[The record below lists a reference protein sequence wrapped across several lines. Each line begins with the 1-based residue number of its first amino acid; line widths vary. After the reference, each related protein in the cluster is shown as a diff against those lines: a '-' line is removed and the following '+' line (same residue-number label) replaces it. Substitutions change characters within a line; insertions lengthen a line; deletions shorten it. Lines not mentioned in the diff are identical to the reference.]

1 MRAASTRRQDSPL
14 PWIAAAGGVL
24 VVIGWLCG
32 DASEP
37 QLTMAAPWL
46 ITAAVLSVITAATV
60 AWSPTGGG
68 VIAAGLWLVAG
79 GWFLRWLPDGTAHR
93 GYWPLLLV
101 AGLVLTAVGLP
112 AMRHGR
118 SGSRGM
124 VNRWAARSRR
134 NDGVAS
140 SWQMW
145 RAASRHAMRRK
156 AKVLRPELCEN
167 ATWWQRVRMPT
178 TEFATP
184 LVRVG
189 LQRVWSAV
197 EDVVLVFGGP
207 RKGKTGLLAGRI
219 LDAPGAVI
227 ATSTR
232 TDLIRLARRI
242 RERTGPA
249 YLFNPAGIG
258 GHTYTSTIT
267 FDPLSGC
274 EQPKTANDRAADL
287 LSGISAPGVSG
298 GDREFWASQA
308 RRVLAAL
315 LHAAALGGYSM
326 REVLVWVSDP
336 DGATAEVQ
344 RLLRRSSE
352 PNYEAD
358 ALQFLTTNDRTRS
371 SITAT
376 VMPELSWMT
385 DPTTETSATGG
396 SFDVE
401 ALLAEQSTVY
411 MLGAEDAQT
420 APLVTALTGHIARE
434 ARRIAGLQESG
445 RLDPPFTLV
454 LDEAAII
461 CPVPLD
467 KWTADMGGRNITIHI
482 AAQSR
487 AQLRQ
492 RYGEDGAAAIMNNAS
507 TMLVF
512 GGTKD
517 DKDLQAYAT
526 LTGERDEQV
535 ATYDDHRRVTSTTVR
550 RVPVL
555 SGAQIAQLPATRVVV
570 YRPDMP
576 VAVGRAPMAWNRR
589 DVRLDNLHTRAE
601 RAADTWRRFRAWGG
615 LRAAAA
621 VEWTVTRM
629 AHTGER
635 VRQLRA
641 ERALR
646 RTRPPLDPA
655 RIEAIEREPATAQ
668 VIALPTRREAEDDS

>member
-1 MRAASTRRQDSPL
+1 
-14 PWIAAAGGVL
+14 
-24 VVIGWLCG
+24 
-32 DASEP
+32 
-37 QLTMAAPWL
+37 
-46 ITAAVLSVITAATV
+46 
-60 AWSPTGGG
+60 
-68 VIAAGLWLVAG
+68 
-79 GWFLRWLPDGTAHR
+79 
-93 GYWPLLLV
+93 
-101 AGLVLTAVGLP
+101 
-112 AMRHGR
+112 
-118 SGSRGM
+118 
-124 VNRWAARSRR
+124 
-134 NDGVAS
+134 
-140 SWQMW
+140 
-145 RAASRHAMRRK
+145 
-156 AKVLRPELCEN
+156 
-167 ATWWQRVRMPT
+167 
-178 TEFATP
+178 
-184 LVRVG
+184 
-189 LQRVWSAV
+189 
-197 EDVVLVFGGP
+197 
-207 RKGKTGLLAGRI
+207 
-219 LDAPGAVI
+219 
-227 ATSTR
+227 
-232 TDLIRLARRI
+232 
-242 RERTGPA
+242 
-249 YLFNPAGIG
+249 
-258 GHTYTSTIT
+258 
-267 FDPLSGC
+267 
-274 EQPKTANDRAADL
+274 
-287 LSGISAPGVSG
+287 
-298 GDREFWASQA
+298 
-308 RRVLAAL
+308 VLAAL

-336 DGATAEVQ
+336 DGATGEVQ

-376 VMPELSWMT
+376 VMPALSWMT
-385 DPTTETSATGG
+385 DPTAEQSAQGG

-401 ALLAEQSTVY
+401 GLLAERGTVY

-445 RLDPPFTLV
+445 RLDPPLTLV

-526 LTGERDEQV
+526 LTGERDEEV
-535 ATYDDHRRVTSTTVR
+535 ATYDGHGRVTSTTVR

-576 VAVGRAPMAWNRR
+576 VAVGKAPMAWNRR
-589 DVRLDNLHTRAE
+589 DVRLDNLHDRSE
-601 RAADTWRRFRAWGG
+601 RAADTWRQIRAWASPR
-615 LRAAAA
+615 LAAV
-621 VEWTVTRM
+621 VEWTVARLART
-629 AHTGER
+629 AER
-635 VRQLRA
+635 ARQLRA

-646 RTRPPLDPA
+646 RMRPPLDPA
-655 RIEAIEREPATAQ
+655 RIEELEREPATAQ
-668 VIALPTRREAEDDS
+668 VIALPTQRKGEDDS